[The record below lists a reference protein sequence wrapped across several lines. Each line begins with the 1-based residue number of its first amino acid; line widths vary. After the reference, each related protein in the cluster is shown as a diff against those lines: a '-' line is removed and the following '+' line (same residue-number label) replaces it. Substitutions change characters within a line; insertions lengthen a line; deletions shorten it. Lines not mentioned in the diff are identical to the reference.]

1 VSKGG
6 KAREVVVR
14 NDTLVSLIR
23 SLLTLIRSLLR
34 ERLLL
39 GMILLYHCSRWLCVV
54 GLEKERQRERE
65 RESLVYWSL
74 RVRKTETDGF
84 VCWALRESEGA
95 SESLFGGI
103 LHTRGSRR

>member
-1 VSKGG
+1 
-6 KAREVVVR
+6 
-14 NDTLVSLIR
+14 
-23 SLLTLIRSLLR
+23 
-34 ERLLL
+34 
-39 GMILLYHCSRWLCVV
+39 MV